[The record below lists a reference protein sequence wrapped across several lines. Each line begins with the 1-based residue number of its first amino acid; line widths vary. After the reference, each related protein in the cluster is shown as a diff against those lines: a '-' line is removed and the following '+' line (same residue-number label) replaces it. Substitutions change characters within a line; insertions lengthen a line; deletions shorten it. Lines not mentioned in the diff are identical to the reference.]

1 MKSVKFK
8 LFFAYAVTIF
18 LMLLLM
24 SIFSMHFFKETAQT
38 SSLKTL
44 DTQFLEIKK
53 TILNNN
59 DVYIKNINDEIELNE
74 LFLIILKN
82 DEILFSNQTRNKTTL
97 ILEEIDYKDNDKEY
111 KNFEKERKNEIDE
124 FYDDN
129 EDKGYIELDDY
140 VMHINY
146 IEKNDSF
153 YEIYLGIDEN
163 YVKKSQE
170 EIDKVIIIINTVLF
184 LLLMVLGYYLIHK
197 TINPLKQILAN
208 LHVLQ
213 SKNDLGLRL
222 DVQKTSDEFEDL
234 SKVFNKLL
242 ESVELSVENIKQF
255 SSDASHELK
264 TPLTIIQGEIEMSI
278 NASQSKEQLEQT
290 LIKIDKQQKNMQNII
305 QDFLLL
311 SRLDK
316 EVTSDK
322 KSFLDKVVF
331 DAIEANLELIESKHL
346 ELKVDIDEN
355 LEVVF
360 EEKYLFIVINNL
372 LSNAIKYTS
381 KGFIKLRA
389 YEKHKYTTFEISD
402 SGIGLEVKDKDRIFE
417 RFYRVDKVRTSNK
430 SGVGLGLSIV
440 KKICDRFN
448 TTIKVKSQIDIGT
461 TFEIKMK
468 TKGID
473 E

>member
-1 MKSVKFK
+1 
-8 LFFAYAVTIF
+8 
-18 LMLLLM
+18 
-24 SIFSMHFFKETAQT
+24 
-38 SSLKTL
+38 
-44 DTQFLEIKK
+44 
-53 TILNNN
+53 
-59 DVYIKNINDEIELNE
+59 
-74 LFLIILKN
+74 
-82 DEILFSNQTRNKTTL
+82 
-97 ILEEIDYKDNDKEY
+97 
-111 KNFEKERKNEIDE
+111 
-124 FYDDN
+124 
-129 EDKGYIELDDY
+129 LDDY

-146 IEKNDSF
+146 VEKNDNF

-197 TINPLKQILAN
+197 TINPLKHILAN

-222 DVQKTSDEFEDL
+222 DVQKTNDEFEDL
-234 SKVFNKLL
+234 SKVFNELL
-242 ESVELSVENIKQF
+242 EGVELSVENIKQF

-264 TPLTIIQGEIEMSI
+264 TPLTIIQGEIEMSLNKI
-278 NASQSKEQLEQT
+278 QSRKQLEDT
-290 LIKIDKQQKNMQNII
+290 LVKIDRQQKNLQDII

-316 EVTSDK
+316 EVRSDK

-346 ELKVDIDEN
+346 ELKVSIDEN
-355 LEVVF
+355 LEVKF

-372 LSNAIKYTS
+372 LSNAIKYTNS
-381 KGFIKLRA
+381 GYIKICA
-389 YEKHKYTTFEISD
+389 YEKNNYTTFEISD
-402 SGIGLEVKDKDRIFE
+402 TGIGLELKDKERIFE

-448 TTIKVKSQIDIGT
+448 TTVKVKSQMNMGT
-461 TFEIKMK
+461 TFELNMK
-468 TKGID
+468 KRV
-473 E
+473 